1 MGSMSVNSL
10 VIDCWLIGSTGIYV
24 LSNVVVCSKWKKEE
38 KTPAGSS
45 VSSQKLL
52 WPLVFLPNEG
62 CKHGWKMLQK
72 YIILLLRCLL
82 LQRTENWWSF
92 RERHDLDAQP
102 HRIWRT
108 RNQTTLS
115 RQVFSSFFRRSKWK
129 GISIWESPFMMSDI
143 RVGWGVQDS
152 PQNRT
157 L

>member
-1 MGSMSVNSL
+1 M
-10 VIDCWLIGSTGIYV
+10 
-24 LSNVVVCSKWKKEE
+24 CSKWKKE

-72 YIILLLRCLL
+72 DIILLLCSLL

-102 HRIWRT
+102 HPIWRT

-115 RQVFSSFFRRSKWK
+115 WQVFCCWHVIRKAIWRNLEVRNLKILPNICLFSSSCLCPLVCLNFVRWK
-129 GISIWESPFMMSDI
+129 KIKIKYYVIFWDF
-143 RVGWGVQDS
+143 
-152 PQNRT
+152 
-157 L
+157 

>member
-1 MGSMSVNSL
+1 MILHSDREVN
-10 VIDCWLIGSTGIYV
+10 DCIRKLRCHCIQIMHSDNYSETLAWKNRFDFDWPLMF
-24 LSNVVVCSKWKKEE
+24 SKWKKE

-52 WPLVFLPNEG
+52 WPLVFLSNEG

-72 YIILLLRCLL
+72 DIILLLCSLL
-82 LQRTENWWSF
+82 LQRSENWWSF

-102 HRIWRT
+102 HPVWRT

-115 RQVFSSFFRRSKWK
+115 RQVFKL
-129 GISIWESPFMMSDI
+129 I
-143 RVGWGVQDS
+143 
-152 PQNRT
+152 